1 MHFCSEKKGRGRFV
15 GDCVVSEEEKG
26 VPVKKKK
33 RSVVRKKI
41 EGSLQQKKCWV
52 KIRVD

>member
-1 MHFCSEKKGRGRFV
+1 MRFWSEKKGRGRFV
-15 GDCVVSEEEKG
+15 GDCVVSKEEKG
-26 VPVKKKK
+26 VPVKKN

-41 EGSLQQKKCWV
+41 KGSLQPKKCWV